1 MQSRTPAL
9 RRVPPSLA
17 RFEVARGGCP
27 PTKHWGFSVFY
38 KRKALEIARM
48 SFSEK
53 DRGKT
58 LPSKDLTQDRVTN
71 AQLQNLRVGLVWF
84 VGYPSVNR
92 RKVAGSPR
100 SRLLGGQTD
109 QLVLENRDTESRER
123 VSGVET

>member
-92 RKVAGSPR
+92 CRLKNRREPTDTTPVELDDQQESPCF
-100 SRLLGGQTD
+100 
-109 QLVLENRDTESRER
+109 
-123 VSGVET
+123 SGISLS